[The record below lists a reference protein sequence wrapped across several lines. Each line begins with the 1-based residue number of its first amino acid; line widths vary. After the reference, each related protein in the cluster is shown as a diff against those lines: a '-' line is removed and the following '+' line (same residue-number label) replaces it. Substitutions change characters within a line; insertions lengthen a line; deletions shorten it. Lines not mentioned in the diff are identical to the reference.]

1 MDKPG
6 IGKERFQDKKRRA
19 SAISARLALSDPEI
33 RVPLQHRNPY
43 ELLIA
48 TILSAQCTDE
58 RVNRVTPNLFLRY
71 PDAMRLAQA
80 PLGEIEKLIH
90 SLGFF
95 RSKARALKRCAQQ
108 LAEEHRGV
116 VPATMEELT
125 GLQGV
130 GRKTANVILGH
141 AFGIPGVVV
150 DTHVKRLSR
159 RLGLTREEEP
169 NKIEKELMAL
179 LPSSDWSA
187 FSLRLIF
194 HGRKVC
200 HARKPRCGVCV
211 LNPICPS
218 RLEVRSAPG

>member
-1 MDKPG
+1 MDRSRV
-6 IGKERFQDKKRRA
+6 GKESFQKKKQRA
-19 SAISARLALSDPEI
+19 SAISAGLVLSYPEI
-33 RVPLQHRNPY
+33 SVPLHHRNPF

-58 RVNRVTPNLFLRY
+58 RVNRVTPSLFLRY
-71 PDAMRLAQA
+71 PDARRLAQA

-90 SLGFF
+90 SVGFF

-108 LAEEHRGV
+108 LMEEHQGE
-116 VPATMEELT
+116 VPATMEALT
-125 GLQGV
+125 RLRGV

-159 RLGLTREEEP
+159 RLGLARAEVP
-169 NKIEKELMAL
+169 DKIEKELMAL
-179 LPSSDWSA
+179 LPADDWTA

-194 HGRKVC
+194 HGRRVC
-200 HARKPRCGVCV
+200 HARRPRCADCG
-211 LNPICPS
+211 LRELCPS
-218 RLEVRSAPG
+218 RKSASA

>member
-1 MDKPG
+1 MDRSRVE
-6 IGKERFQDKKRRA
+6 KESFQAKKRRA
-19 SAISARLALSDPEI
+19 SAISARLALSYPETP
-33 RVPLQHRNPY
+33 VPLHHRNPY

-58 RVNRVTPNLFLRY
+58 RVNQVTPRLFLSY
-71 PDAMRLAQA
+71 PDAATLARA
-80 PLGEIEKLIH
+80 PLREIEKLIH

-95 RSKARALKRCAQQ
+95 RSKARALKRCAEQ
-108 LAEEHRGV
+108 LVEEHPGE

-159 RLGLTREEEP
+159 RLSLAREEEP
-169 NKIEKELMAL
+169 NKIEQELMAL
-179 LPSSDWSA
+179 LPAGDWTA
-187 FSLRLIF
+187 LSLRLIF
-194 HGRKVC
+194 HGRRVC
-200 HARKPRCGVCV
+200 HARRPRCGVCV
-211 LNPICPS
+211 LNALCPS
-218 RLEVRSAPG
+218 SESASA